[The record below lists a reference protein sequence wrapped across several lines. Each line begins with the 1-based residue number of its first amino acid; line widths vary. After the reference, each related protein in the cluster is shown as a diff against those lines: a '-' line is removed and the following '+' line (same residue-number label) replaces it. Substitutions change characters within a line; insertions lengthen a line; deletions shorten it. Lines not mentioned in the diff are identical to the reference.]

1 MKKLLCLSLVLL
13 MLLTALVGCGGDK
26 PDGEYYSADL
36 GFSIVF
42 DGDELIM
49 DMMGQ
54 KVTCKYEIDGDKIT
68 MEMDGQKNTVDFS
81 FDGDTVSIDGDK
93 FTKIKD

>member
-13 MLLTALVGCGGDK
+13 MLVTALVGCGGDK

-36 GFSIVF
+36 GFSVIF

-49 DMMGQ
+49 DMGIE
-54 KVTCKYEIDGDKIT
+54 KVTCQYEIDGDKIT
-68 MEMDGQKNTVDFS
+68 MEYDEKKETVDFS
-81 FDGDTVSIDGDK
+81 FDGDTVTIGGDK
-93 FTKIKD
+93 FTKVKD